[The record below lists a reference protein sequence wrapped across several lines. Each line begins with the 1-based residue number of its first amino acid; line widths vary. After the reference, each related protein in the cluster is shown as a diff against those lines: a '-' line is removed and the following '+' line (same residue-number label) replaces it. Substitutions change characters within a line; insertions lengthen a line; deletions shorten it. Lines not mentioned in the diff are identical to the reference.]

1 MATTTTISGLPNQL
15 EINSNISPTKL
26 VITKQPIKLREST
39 ESPFKSMMNTLKN
52 TTISSTIPEGFVIS
66 NEDTSSTI
74 TTPSEESSLSSSSGE
89 ESSSISDNES
99 KIHDIGN
106 TLRPSNSSQDFTPLC
121 NGKQETEIV
130 KISNSTNLSNFII
143 KHLVGKGGFG
153 KVFQVSHV
161 ETQKVYA
168 LKVIKKNHIIA
179 RKSVVNTLAEKD
191 ILKKISHPFIV
202 NLHYAFQ
209 NEKKLYLVMDFINGG
224 QLFYHLQKEAIF
236 SEDQVRFYMAE
247 LILALEHLHASD
259 IVHRDLKPENILL
272 DSQGHCILTDF
283 GLAKLEVKTNNET
296 FSFAGTLEYMA
307 PELIQHSTCGKA
319 VDWWSIGILM
329 YDMMIGKPPFE
340 HKNRALMQEKIISE
354 KPKFPKFVSSS
365 ARSLINGLLTKDP
378 TRRLGTKGAIE
389 IKQHPFFKSIQ
400 WRKIENKEITPPF
413 IPSTKGVDD
422 ISNFDHASLKAH
434 QRDSFSTSPTLSS
447 SQQAYFDGFSFVRT
461 PVLFE
466 PPK

>member
-1 MATTTTISGLPNQL
+1 MTTTISSNLPSQL
-15 EINSNISPTKL
+15 EISPSKL
-26 VITKQPIKLREST
+26 LITKQPIKLREST
-39 ESPFKSMMNTLKN
+39 ESPFKSMMDTFKN
-52 TTISSTIPEGFVIS
+52 TIISTSPTECEES
-66 NEDTSSTI
+66 SSSSSLSSSTI
-74 TTPSEESSLSSSSGE
+74 TTPSEESLSSGE

-99 KIHDIGN
+99 KIITIAT
-106 TLRPSNSSQDFTPLC
+106 TLKPSNSVQDFTPLC
-121 NGKQETEIV
+121 NGAQETEIV
-130 KISNSTNLSNFII
+130 KISNSINLSNFII

-153 KVFQVSHV
+153 KVFQVIHV
-161 ETQKVYA
+161 DTQKVYA

-179 RKSVVNTLAEKD
+179 KKSVVNTLAEKD

-247 LILALEHLHASD
+247 LILALEHLHDSN

-307 PELIQHSTCGKA
+307 PEMIQHATCGKA

-354 KPKFPKFVSSS
+354 KAKFPKFVSSS

-378 TRRLGTKGAIE
+378 TKRLGANGAIE
-389 IKQHPFFKSIQ
+389 IKRHPFFKSIQ

-413 IPSTKGVDD
+413 IPSTKGIDD

-461 PVLFE
+461 PILLE
-466 PPK
+466 SQK

>member
-1 MATTTTISGLPNQL
+1 MATTTISSNLPCQL
-15 EINSNISPTKL
+15 EISPTKI

-39 ESPFKSMMNTLKN
+39 ESPFKSMMDTLKN
-52 TTISSTIPEGFVIS
+52 TTISTSPITIQELEEES
-66 NEDTSSTI
+66 SSSTL
-74 TTPSEESSLSSSSGE
+74 TTPSEESSLSSGE

-99 KIHDIGN
+99 KI
-106 TLRPSNSSQDFTPLC
+106 TTTSLLKPSNSVQDFTPLC
-121 NGKQETEIV
+121 NGGQETEIV
-130 KISNSTNLSNFII
+130 KISNSINLSNFII

-153 KVFQVSHV
+153 KVFQVIHV
-161 ETQKVYA
+161 DTQKVYA

-179 RKSVVNTLAEKD
+179 KKSVVNTLAEKD

-247 LILALEHLHASD
+247 LILALEHLHDSD

-307 PELIQHSTCGKA
+307 PEMIQHATCGKA

-378 TRRLGTKGAIE
+378 TKRLGANGAIE
-389 IKQHPFFKSIQ
+389 IKRHPFFKSIQ

-413 IPSTKGVDD
+413 IPSTKGIDD

-447 SQQAYFDGFSFVRT
+447 SQQAFFDGFSFVRT
-461 PVLFE
+461 PIILQSSQ
-466 PPK
+466 K

>member
-1 MATTTTISGLPNQL
+1 MTTTTTTISSNLPSQL
-15 EINSNISPTKL
+15 EISPTKL
-26 VITKQPIKLREST
+26 LITKQPIKLRQST
-39 ESPFKSMMNTLKN
+39 ESPFKSMMDTFKN
-52 TTISSTIPEGFVIS
+52 TMISTECEESS
-66 NEDTSSTI
+66 SSSSSSTI
-74 TTPSEESSLSSSSGE
+74 TTPSEESLSSGE

-99 KIHDIGN
+99 KIITIA
-106 TLRPSNSSQDFTPLC
+106 TLLKPSNSVQDFTPLC
-121 NGKQETEIV
+121 NGAQETEIV
-130 KISNSTNLSNFII
+130 KISNSINLSNFII

-153 KVFQVSHV
+153 KVFQVVHV
-161 ETQKVYA
+161 DTQKVYA

-179 RKSVVNTLAEKD
+179 KKSVVNTLAEKD

-209 NEKKLYLVMDFINGG
+209 NEKKLYLVMDFVNGG

-247 LILALEHLHASD
+247 LILALEHLHDSN

-307 PELIQHSTCGKA
+307 PEMIQHATCGKA

-354 KPKFPKFVSSS
+354 KAKFPKFVSSS

-378 TRRLGTKGAIE
+378 TKRLGANGAIE
-389 IKQHPFFKSIQ
+389 IKRHPFFKSTQ

-413 IPSTKGVDD
+413 VPSTKGIDD

-461 PVLFE
+461 PILLE
-466 PPK
+466 SQK